1 MTVLYVE
8 MATGEKHKKGK
19 LKIKPVFPEFKVK
32 VPQKKLY
39 NSSGLMCFNS

>member
-19 LKIKPVFPEFKVK
+19 LKIKPVFPEFKIK
-32 VPQKKLY
+32 VPQKKFIQLVR
-39 NSSGLMCFNS
+39 FDVF